1 MKFALRCSST
11 AIPQDGILVVTDV
24 NGGTTSP
31 PSWPPTD
38 TVTTKAWV
46 VTLHWMMSTVSVA
59 IFAAFAARS
68 AMKEE
73 WLGLALFGLMAI
85 AVTVS
90 QIVWSRRIV
99 READSVR
106 RSDPSSDSAPPLE
119 DASLLCRLDEFGWN
133 ALPAY
138 LAVLGAVFVVSG
150 LAVGD
155 LRNFAFGGV
164 LVGLS
169 IFKRRQEGA
178 WYRRF

>member
-1 MKFALRCSST
+1 MTLRW
-11 AIPQDGILVVTDV
+11 I
-24 NGGTTSP
+24 
-31 PSWPPTD
+31 
-38 TVTTKAWV
+38 
-46 VTLHWMMSTVSVA
+46 MSAVSIA

-85 AVTVS
+85 AVTAS

-99 READSVR
+99 RGGDPVR
-106 RSDPSSDSAPPLE
+106 RSDPSSDSPPLE
-119 DASLLCRLDEFGWN
+119 DTSLLGRLNEFGWN
-133 ALPAY
+133 ALPTY
-138 LAVLGAVFVVSG
+138 LAVLGAIFVVSG
-150 LAVGD
+150 LAAGD
-155 LRNFAFGGV
+155 LRNLGFGGV